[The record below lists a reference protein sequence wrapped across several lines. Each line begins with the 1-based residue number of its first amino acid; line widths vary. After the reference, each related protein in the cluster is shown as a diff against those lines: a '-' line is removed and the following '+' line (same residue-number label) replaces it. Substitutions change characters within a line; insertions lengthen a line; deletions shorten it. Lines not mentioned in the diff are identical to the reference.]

1 MHISVI
7 YIRFDSKARR
17 FTKTLVIKLEVELQM
32 KIRKADHR
40 LQPDKRLNLK
50 MKVKK
55 RVKVKARKADWQL
68 QSDER
73 VNF

>member
-1 MHISVI
+1 
-7 YIRFDSKARR
+7 
-17 FTKTLVIKLEVELQM
+17 M